1 MSEAIA
7 LEQNETLPTV
17 KPVMEI
23 LDFNMASNMPVEVLR
38 DTIGE
43 LEVILKQLPQL
54 DCPLKHYFSPGVYGR
69 EIFMPQGSLVVGKI
83 HKNQTMNIISVGEI
97 SILSIDGVIRV
108 KAPYTFVSSPG
119 AKRVVYMHTDCIWTT
134 FHGTHETD
142 LEKIEDAIIA
152 KTYDDVYVSIEDV
165 QKLMDVT
172 ETVTAEIPVV
182 EYKTDVII
190 EEDV

>member
-1 MSEAIA
+1 MVENNSLA
-7 LEQNETLPTV
+7 L
-17 KPVMEI
+17 KPVMDV
-23 LDFNMASNMPVEVLR
+23 LDFNLALNMPIEVLR

-43 LEVILKQLPQL
+43 LEVILNTLPQT

-69 EIFMPQGSLVVGKI
+69 EIFMPKGSLVIGKI

-142 LEKIEDAIIA
+142 LGKIEDEIIA
-152 KTYDDVYVSIEDV
+152 KTYDDVYVSLEDV
-165 QKLMDVT
+165 KNLMDVS
-172 ETVTAEIPVV
+172 EPIQIEDPVV
-182 EYKTDVII
+182 TDIII
-190 EEDV
+190 EEIV